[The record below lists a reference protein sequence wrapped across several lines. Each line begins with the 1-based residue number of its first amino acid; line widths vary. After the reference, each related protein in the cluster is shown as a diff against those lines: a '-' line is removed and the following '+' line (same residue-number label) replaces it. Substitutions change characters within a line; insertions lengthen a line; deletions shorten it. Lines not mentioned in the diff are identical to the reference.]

1 MTKQQYNDN
10 VAYFIAFCVEL
21 YKGNTGMKGS
31 QAAIL
36 FRDSNLTKFLEENF
50 EPIHTQSPQWILDEI
65 NDYLSSRKSQN
76 ND

>member
-1 MTKQQYNDN
+1 
-10 VAYFIAFCVEL
+10 
-21 YKGNTGMKGS
+21 MKGS
-31 QAAIL
+31 QTAIL

>member
-31 QAAIL
+31 HTAIL